1 MQKWQCFI
9 KTRTLK
15 ALFYEE
21 YIRCNVYNLKTEY
34 FQLWFLYKSYLR
46 ISTTVIKYFWAKKK
60 VFQIIN

>member
-9 KTRTLK
+9 KNRALK

-46 ISTTVIKYFWAKKK
+46 ISTTVIKYF
-60 VFQIIN
+60 

>member
-9 KTRTLK
+9 KNRALK

-21 YIRCNVYNLKTEY
+21 YIIFNVYNLKTEY

-46 ISTTVIKYFWAKKK
+46 ISTTVIKYF
-60 VFQIIN
+60 